1 MLGTCIAF
9 FVVMGDLG
17 PEIISEITGSNKTGT
32 MRTSILMALALFCV
46 LPLGL
51 LRKVDSLAG
60 VSKATIGFYCC
71 LVLKVC
77 NLMTCCFICCFF

>member
-9 FVVMGDLG
+9 FVVMGDLA
-17 PEIISEITGSNKTGT
+17 PEIISTATGSHKSST
-32 MRTSILMALALFCV
+32 MRSSVLMALALFCV

-71 LVLKVC
+71 LVLKVAK
-77 NLMTCCFICCFF
+77 NEFI